1 MYKHFD
7 AQIDSILSKMSL
19 DDKIGQLNQIC
30 YSAKPDRVEG
40 IKDMIRR
47 GCVGSLILAESSTAG
62 NDTNSVIDRAM
73 LDEYQRIAVTESP
86 SKIPFCKTS
95 SERLPRSEL
104 KSARSARAKALIEAR
119 LPNRRGCGTW

>member
-7 AQIDSILSKMSL
+7 AQIDAILSKMSL

-47 GCVGSLILAESSTAG
+47 GRVGSLILAESSTAG

-73 LDEYQRIAVTESP
+73 LDEYQRIAIQESP
-86 SKIPFCKTS
+86 TGIPLIFGRDVIYGHHTVYPIPLAQSCAFN
-95 SERLPRSEL
+95 PD
-104 KSARSARAKALIEAR
+104 LIEK
-119 LPNRRGCGTW
+119 